1 MPLGIKMTM
10 KMKVSPSNK
19 FHRSMKALTI
29 NLMVMIKA
37 APTKGPKIALVP
49 PEMIMSKAS
58 VEAEIDKACGLMN

>member
-1 MPLGIKMTM
+1 
-10 KMKVSPSNK
+10 
-19 FHRSMKALTI
+19 MKALTI

-58 VEAEIDKACGLMN
+58 VEAEIDKACGLMNWLK